1 MLWGDPYRLH
11 QLLANLVSN
20 AVKYNQSAAPCVEIG
35 TVNRPAEPGAGA
47 DETVPFQTFFVRDN
61 GIGIDPRFH
70 ETVFQLFRR
79 LHTLEEYEGSGVG
92 LAICSKIV
100 AAHRGRIWVE
110 SQPGNGSTFFVSL
123 PTAKEPAGNVD

>member
-1 MLWGDPYRLH
+1 MPTRPDPY
-11 QLLANLVSN
+11 
-20 AVKYNQSAAPCVEIG
+20 
-35 TVNRPAEPGAGA
+35 
-47 DETVPFQTFFVRDN
+47 QTFFVRDN

-123 PTAKEPAGNVD
+123 PAAKEPAENDE